1 MIRLSRSVAVLGS
14 ALAIAVAIGCGA
26 AGGAAT
32 KPVSPCGTVNAPA
45 WSPDGTQIAW
55 FGYRWPPPPNG
66 HATGSWNTLRAF
78 CASDADGKNLHQLP
92 RTVCGERCPNNLG
105 DPPGQLDW
113 VGPNLLVYGSDD
125 GVHTITVGQKP
136 KLLTRA
142 GPVPYSLDARGD
154 RVATATTAPGCMA
167 CAGGSV
173 TIRSVPSGAVVGVL
187 GGRKFL
193 NTEPS
198 LSPDGTQ
205 VAFSR
210 SSGKNAEAKSSI
222 WIAAADGS
230 HLRLLE
236 RNGESPLWSPAG
248 NRIAYLATGATS
260 AAWRLVS
267 PQGGASTTLLRNASS
282 TVFGWSPDG
291 RWIAYPD
298 SRSRLAIIDVTTK
311 KVRTL
316 LKLRGPYGPAS
327 VAWSPNS
334 QQLLVVSRPR
344 THSSCPSALWRVPL
358 EGGKPAL
365 VHTC

>member
-1 MIRLSRSVAVLGS
+1 MIRLPRFVAVLGS

-26 AGGAAT
+26 GGAAT
-32 KPVSPCGTVNAPA
+32 RTVSPCGTTTAPA

-78 CASDADGKNLHQLP
+78 CTSGADGTNLRQLP
-92 RTVCGERCPNNLG
+92 RTVCGESCPNDLG

-113 VGPNLLVYGSDD
+113 VSPNLFVYGSDN
-125 GVHTITVGQKP
+125 GVHTISVGQKP
-136 KLLTRA
+136 KLLTRT
-142 GPVPYSLDARGD
+142 GPVPYSLDAKGD
-154 RVATATTAPGCMA
+154 RVATATTAPA
-167 CAGGSV
+167 CVACSGSV
-173 TIRSVPSGAVVGVL
+173 TIRSVPSGAVVGAV
-187 GGRKFL
+187 GGRNVL

-205 VAFSR
+205 VAFTR
-210 SSGKNAEAKSSI
+210 SSGKNAEAKPSL

-236 RNGESPLWSPAG
+236 RSGESPLWSPAG
-248 NRIAYLATGATS
+248 NWIAYLAPGKTGAS
-260 AAWRLVS
+260 WRLVS
-267 PQGGASTTLLRNASS
+267 PQGGTSTTLLAHGPG

-291 RWIAYPD
+291 RSIAFAD
-298 SRSRLAIIDVTTK
+298 TKGRLNVIDVATK

-316 LKLRGPYGPAS
+316 LQLRAPYGASS
-327 VAWSPNS
+327 VAWSPSS
-334 QQLLVVSRPR
+334 QQLLVVSKPP
-344 THSSCPSALWRVPL
+344 HSSCPSALWRVPDG
-358 EGGKPAL
+358 GGKPLL